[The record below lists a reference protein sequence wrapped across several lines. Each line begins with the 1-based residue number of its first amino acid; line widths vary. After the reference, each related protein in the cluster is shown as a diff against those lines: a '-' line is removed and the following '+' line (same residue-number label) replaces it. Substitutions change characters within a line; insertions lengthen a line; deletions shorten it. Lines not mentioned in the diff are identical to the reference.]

1 MDKNCKTFHMHF
13 PRVRPENFRYN
24 LPAGEGMNVCQIFL
38 VLSLTNLN
46 GELLDKRQHWNL
58 LGLGGTDGCCM
69 ICVSVQ
75 YLDVT
80 VSS

>member
-13 PRVRPENFRYN
+13 PRARSENFRYN

-46 GELLDKRQHWNL
+46 GELETR
-58 LGLGGTDGCCM
+58 GSIGTFWDLEAQM
-69 ICVSVQ
+69 AAA
-75 YLDVT
+75 
-80 VSS
+80 